1 MALQKLLAAVGV
13 GSATID
19 AILDEDRVVVGG
31 TLSGV
36 LRIRGGSVE
45 QKADRVLLDVSTY
58 VQREVND
65 STVKEARVVH
75 RQELAG
81 PFVIPPNGQ
90 HEVRF
95 AFQVP
100 FHTPVTVPGSR
111 YPIWLRSGLD
121 IPFALDPSDQ
131 DMIEVLP
138 TSSMANVLTAME
150 RLGFRLYKADVEHR
164 PRWRGG
170 VGFVQEFEFRPVHRG
185 QRHLDEVEVVFLGES
200 SHNVEVLLQIDRAA
214 RGLAGLLMEATGTD
228 ESWRHVYIPAHSV
241 EVAAQALGRLLP

>member
-13 GSATID
+13 GAATID
-19 AILDEDRVVVGG
+19 AVLDDDRIVVGG

-58 VQREVND
+58 VEREVND
-65 STVKEARVVH
+65 SRVKEARVVH
-75 RQELAG
+75 RHELPG
-81 PFVIPPNGQ
+81 PFVLAPNSQ
-90 HEVRF
+90 HDVRF
-95 AFQVP
+95 AFQIP
-100 FHTPVTVPGSR
+100 FHTPVTVHGSR

-121 IPFALDPSDQ
+121 LPFAVDPSDQ
-131 DMIEVLP
+131 DLLEVHP
-138 TSSMANVLTAME
+138 TLAMANVLTAME

-185 QRHLDEVEVVFLGES
+185 QRHLDEVEVVFLNES
-200 SHNVEVLLQIDRAA
+200 GQNVEVLLQIDRAA
-214 RGLAGLLMEATGTD
+214 RGFAGMLMEATGTD
-228 ESWRHVYIPAHSV
+228 ESWRHVHIPAHSV
-241 EVAAQALGRLLP
+241 DMAAQALNRLLP